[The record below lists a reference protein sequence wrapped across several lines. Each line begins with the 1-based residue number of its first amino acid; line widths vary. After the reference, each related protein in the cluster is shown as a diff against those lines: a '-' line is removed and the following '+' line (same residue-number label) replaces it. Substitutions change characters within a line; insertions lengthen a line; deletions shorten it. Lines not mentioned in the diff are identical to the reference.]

1 MGAERPQLGQR
12 LAGRAAIRDL
22 LKKAAR
28 FNEEERQKLTIHL
41 PSRALPLR
49 LDEVERYCGA

>member
-1 MGAERPQLGQR
+1 MGAERPQLCQR

-28 FNEEERQKLTIHL
+28 FNEEERQRLTIHL